1 MALTDVVN
9 SKGQPYDYLPNYM
22 KNNEKIA
29 LEALKGKVDNWN
41 KMSEDVK
48 KKTISRKWQLKFNL

>member
-1 MALTDVVN
+1 VVN